1 MAADQHVVAVDVGG
15 TSIKAALVDRD
26 LRAITTLREPTRR
39 VGEVADVAQIAELI
53 NKLGEGH
60 EVVGAGVAV
69 PGIVDDNLGLVRAA
83 VNLGWVDVPLRDQVA
98 DATGVPLLVRHD
110 VRTGG
115 LAEFTVGAGKG
126 ADDAL
131 FLPVGTG
138 IAAAVQVDGRMLGA
152 AGYAG
157 EIGHVVVDPD
167 GAVCG
172 CGTRG
177 CLETLAAAPA
187 FARRYAER
195 TGRTVAD
202 AAGVAALL
210 STDPDARAV
219 WRDAVDALATALLAA
234 VTLFGPAVI
243 VIGGGVAEAGEA
255 LVGPVREELLSRLQ
269 FQRRPDVVRAA
280 LGQDAG
286 RVGAALLGWQAAE
299 SH

>member
-26 LRAITTLREPTRR
+26 LRAVETLREPTRR
-39 VGEVADVAQIAELI
+39 VGEVADVGQIAELV
-53 NKLGEGH
+53 NRLGAGH
-60 EVVGAGVAV
+60 DVVGAGVAV
-69 PGIVDDNLGLVRAA
+69 PGVVDDELGLVRTA
-83 VNLGWVDVPLRDQVA
+83 VNLGWHDVPLRA
-98 DATGVPLLVRHD
+98 ELESATSVPLLVRHD

-126 ADDAL
+126 AADAM

-138 IAAAVQVDGRMLGA
+138 IAAAVQVDGAMLGA
-152 AGYAG
+152 SGYAG
-157 EIGHVVVDPD
+157 EIGHLIVDPG

-172 CGTRG
+172 CGARG

-195 TGRTVAD
+195 TGRTITD
-202 AAGVAALL
+202 AAGVAGLL
-210 STDPDARAV
+210 ATDPDARAV
-219 WRDAVDALATALLAA
+219 WRDAVDALATALQAA
-234 VTLFGPAVI
+234 VTLFGPSVI

-255 LVGPVREELLSRLQ
+255 LIAPLREELLNRLQ

-286 RVGAALLGWQAAE
+286 RVGAALLGWQAADKL
-299 SH
+299 